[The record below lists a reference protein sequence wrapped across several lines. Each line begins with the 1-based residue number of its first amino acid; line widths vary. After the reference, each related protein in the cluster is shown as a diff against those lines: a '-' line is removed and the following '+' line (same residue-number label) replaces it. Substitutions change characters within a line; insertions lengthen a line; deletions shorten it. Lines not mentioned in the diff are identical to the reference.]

1 MLDVDISNSRRKAV
15 LPSRL
20 AATVCVEP
28 DENPRRRDDYAPGEV
43 IAGRYRLV
51 RELARGG
58 MGVVW
63 VAHALMLGIDVALKF
78 VRPDTATEI
87 DFARIEREAQA
98 AARCSHPALVRVFDF
113 GWTDRGDPYLVMEL
127 LVGELLS
134 TTLER
139 EGRLSAVQA
148 VRALLP
154 IVDALRTAHQ
164 CYIVHRD
171 IKPHNII
178 VACDPGGT
186 RWPKL
191 LDFGIAKFRMAARF
205 DVTAEG
211 VVVGSPEYMSPEQAT
226 GCGEVDARSDVW
238 SLCATLYHL
247 TVGVPPFHRAAF
259 QALVHAIL
267 HEAPTPI
274 TESAVGDSALWAII
288 ARGLAKDPGRRIG
301 SMSELGAAL
310 ARWLLAQGVGDDW
323 SRKSLRSVW
332 LERPIEPRRFQRQR
346 RSSSRPGLAVSTAL
360 LVAAVG
366 VTSLAGQRATHRAE
380 STLPHGTSSVRRE
393 SSKPLEVVAAPRP
406 AGSEALTIPSGVP
419 VSALPKVEASPASKA
434 AASRGRY
441 HEFGF

>member
-1 MLDVDISNSRRKAV
+1 MLDVEISNSRRKV
-15 LPSRL
+15 DVPLRL
-20 AATVCVEP
+20 AATVCVGP
-28 DENPRRRDDYAPGEV
+28 DEPPHGRDDYAPGEV

-87 DFARIEREAQA
+87 DLARIEREAQA

-127 LVGELLS
+127 IVGELLS
-134 TTLER
+134 ITLER
-139 EGRLSAVQA
+139 EGRLSAIQA

-171 IKPHNII
+171 IKPDNII
-178 VACDPGGT
+178 VECHSNGT

-191 LDFGIAKFRMAARF
+191 LDFGIAKFRMAPRL

-247 TVGVPPFHRAAF
+247 IVGVPPFHRATF

-267 HEAPTPI
+267 HEALTPI
-274 TESAVGDSALWAII
+274 TESAFGDGALWAII
-288 ARGLAKDPGRRIG
+288 ARGLAKDPGQRIG

-323 SRKSLRSVW
+323 SRKSVRSVW
-332 LERPIEPRRFQRQR
+332 LERPPLPQRSQRQR
-346 RSSSRPGLAVSTAL
+346 RSIPRPGLAVSTAL
-360 LVAAVG
+360 LIVAIG
-366 VTSLAGQRATHRAE
+366 VTSLAGQRATHRAKP
-380 STLPHGTSSVRRE
+380 TMPHDTSSVRRE
-393 SSKPLEVVAAPRP
+393 SSKPSEAAVP
-406 AGSEALTIPSGVP
+406 AASEALAVPSGVP
-419 VSALPKVEASPASKA
+419 VSALLKVEASRASKA
-434 AASRGRY
+434 AASRSRY